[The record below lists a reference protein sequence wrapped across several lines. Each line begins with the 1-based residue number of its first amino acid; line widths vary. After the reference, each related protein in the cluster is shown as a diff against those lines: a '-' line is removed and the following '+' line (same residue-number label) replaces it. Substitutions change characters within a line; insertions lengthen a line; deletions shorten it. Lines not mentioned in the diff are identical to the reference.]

1 MIRIELIHLGC
12 SNCNAKAS
20 GTLRELK
27 AKGWTYSQL
36 DEDYNG
42 VNCPEHTRQQLARIK
57 ESREEEN
64 N

>member
-12 SNCNAKAS
+12 GACGAKAS

-36 DEDYNG
+36 DEDYHW
-42 VNCPEHTRQQLARIK
+42 VNCPEHTRQHLDRIK
-57 ESREEEN
+57 ASREEEE
-64 N
+64 